1 MADWV
6 LVIDD
11 DTTNLKM
18 ASRILTEN
26 GMRVSVLKSGEAA
39 LEFLKSNRPD
49 IILLDIHMQ
58 GIDGFETME
67 AIQAEPATADIPVIF
82 LTADDNSDTEI
93 RALQQ
98 GVMDFIRKPF
108 VAEVLMSRI
117 RHTIQLIRLQ
127 NNLSQEVERQTAQVV
142 LEQERVEKLFLQ
154 VVDSLAGAVDAKD
167 SYTNGHS
174 SRVAHYS
181 KLIAEKYGMSEEE
194 QDNIY
199 IIALLHDVGKIGVP
213 DGIITKPS
221 RLTDEEFDI
230 IKTHTTK
237 GAAILENIAEFPM
250 LSIGAKCHH
259 ERYDG
264 RGYPDGI
271 SGGEIPLEARIIA
284 VADSYDAMTSNRSYR
299 DALPQEVV
307 RSEVEKGCS
316 TQFDPVFADIMLQ
329 IIDEDVDYTLR
340 EMKAEA

>member
-1 MADWV
+1 
-6 LVIDD
+6 
-11 DTTNLKM
+11 
-18 ASRILTEN
+18 
-26 GMRVSVLKSGEAA
+26 
-39 LEFLKSNRPD
+39 
-49 IILLDIHMQ
+49 
-58 GIDGFETME
+58 
-67 AIQAEPATADIPVIF
+67 
-82 LTADDNSDTEI
+82 
-93 RALQQ
+93 
-98 GVMDFIRKPF
+98 MDFIRKPF

-271 SGGEIPLEARIIA
+271 SGEEIPLEARIIA